1 MVYLA
6 KGGFWIGIGQVV
18 SSLSTFGLAVAFANL
33 LPPEVYGTYKYALGL
48 AGMFAVFTLPGNATA
63 LSRAVARGNDGNL
76 RTATRERILWS
87 IAGLFVALALALYYF
102 LAGNYLLASA
112 SVIIACTLPIFD
124 TFTLYAAFLTGK
136 KDFKTQTLY
145 HAITQGVSV
154 AVLITTTFF
163 TDNLIILLL
172 AYFLPLAAIRYL
184 FYRTTVGRIADDAR
198 IDPAMST
205 YGKHLSAMNVLNSI
219 ASNIDKL
226 LLWHFLGPIQLAVY
240 AFAIAIPEQMKGP
253 LKGMGELVLPK
264 FSGKSPEEVARAL
277 PGFWKKMWMYTG
289 ALCVVSLSYVLIAPI
304 IFSVFFP
311 LYMDSVLY
319 SQLFALSIPAA
330 ASIVPLAVLSAQ
342 KKTGAQYF
350 LNIAQPLIQT
360 LLFFLLIPPWGIMGA
375 IVAWI
380 AGRYAATLLTVITT
394 VRALRT

>member
-6 KGGFWIGIGQVV
+6 KGGFWIGMGQIV
-18 SSLSTFGLAVAFANL
+18 SSLSAFGLAVAFANL
-33 LPPEVYGTYKYALGL
+33 LPPEIYGTYKYALGL

-76 RTATRERILWS
+76 RTATHERILWS
-87 IAGLFVALALALYYF
+87 ILGLFAALALALYYF
-102 LAGNYLLASA
+102 LAGNFLLATA
-112 SVIIACTLPIFD
+112 LVIIACTLPIFD

-145 HAITQGVSV
+145 HTVTQGVSV
-154 AVLITTTFF
+154 AVLILITFF
-163 TDNLIILLL
+163 TDNLTILLL
-172 AYFLPLAAIRYL
+172 AYFLPLAIIRYV
-184 FYRTTVGRIADDAR
+184 FYRTTIAR
-198 IDPAMST
+198 IPPDAPVDAAMSS
-205 YGKHLSAMNVLNSI
+205 YGRHLSAMNVLSSI

-264 FSGKSPEEVARAL
+264 FAGKSPEEVTRAL
-277 PGFWKKMWMYTG
+277 PGFWKKMWLYTG
-289 ALCVVSLSYVLIAPI
+289 ALCAVALVYVLIAPI

-311 LYMDSVLY
+311 LYIESVPY

-350 LNIAQPLIQT
+350 LNIVQPLVQT
-360 LLFFLLIPPWGIMGA
+360 LLFFLLIPTGGIMGA

-380 AGRYAATLLTVITT
+380 AGRYVATLLTVITT
-394 VRALRT
+394 VKALRT